1 VYAPSTTK
9 ARSSTFLVSPRRDN
23 GAARRFF
30 ARALTDHGQPVE
42 ILTDKAHAL
51 ALAVDELAPAA
62 FHNTIQYANN
72 RVEADH
78 GR

>member
-9 ARSSTFLVSPRRDN
+9 ARSSTFSVSPRRDN

-51 ALAVDELAPAA
+51 ALAVDEFAPRRS
-62 FHNTIQYANN
+62 TI
-72 RVEADH
+72 RVSTRTA
-78 GR
+78 GSKLTTAG